1 MKLHGTSPWY
11 LLNFPWKARQ
21 KHKPPNPMCGLVG
34 FIDTRYEHKPDR
46 RLLRRMTDKLFH
58 RGPDSAGYFVD
69 YYVAL
74 GFRRLSIIDLESGD
88 QPIYNE
94 DGSVVLMCNGEI
106 FNHLELKKGLIQ
118 KGHTFRT
125 NSDVEVLLHLY
136 EEHGI
141 DFLNK
146 LNGQFAFVIYDR
158 KNRRLFLAR
167 DQFGINP
174 LYYANVNGLFI
185 FASEI
190 KAILEHPQVERA
202 VDLTGLDQTLS
213 FPGLVSPR
221 TMFKGIQS
229 LKSGHYILIENGEI
243 AVREY
248 WDLDYPLLRAGSV
261 TKSEDEYVEELKE
274 LLTRSV
280 QYRLQSD
287 VPVGFYLSGGLDS
300 SLIGALISRVAP
312 GTRRHSFSIG
322 FTDEHISETKH
333 QKLMSEFTRSIHNEI
348 MFDWSEIVERLSN
361 MIYHCECPVRESYN
375 TCSMAL
381 SAAAKNA
388 GVKVV
393 LTGEGADELFA
404 GYVGYRFD
412 RFRDRE
418 SKGYDLETVLEDE
431 LRERLW
437 GDKDFFYEKHH
448 HALREVKQTLYSR
461 RLNEMGSEFDCL
473 KHDLINKERLR
484 GRHPVHQRSYLDFK
498 LRLSDHLISDHGD
511 RMTLANSVEGRYPFL
526 DIDLV
531 EFSTRIPPDLKLHNY
546 IEKYI
551 LKRVASDLLPPE
563 IVKREKFGFHAPGS
577 PYLLQQGVEW
587 INDMVSHARIK
598 RQGYFNPDVIDRLRA
613 EYTQSDF
620 NLNLPFEDD
629 LLIVVLTFSIF
640 LDMFELPN
648 LN

>member
-1 MKLHGTSPWY
+1 
-11 LLNFPWKARQ
+11 
-21 KHKPPNPMCGLVG
+21 MCGLAG
-34 FIDTRYEHKPDR
+34 FIDTRYEHKPDP
-46 RLLRRMTDKLFH
+46 LLLVRMTDKLVH
-58 RGPDSAGYFVD
+58 RGPDSPGYFVD
-69 YYVAL
+69 HYVAL
-74 GFRRLSIIDLESGD
+74 GFRRLSIIDLDGGD

-94 DGSVVLMCNGEI
+94 DGSLVLMCNGEI
-106 FNHLELKKGLIQ
+106 FNYPELKRVLLQ

-125 NSDVEVLLHLY
+125 KSDVEVLLHLY

-141 DFLNK
+141 DFLDK
-146 LNGQFAFVIYDR
+146 INGQFAFIIYDR
-158 KNRRLFLAR
+158 KNRRAFLAR
-167 DQFGINP
+167 DHFGINP
-174 LYYANVNGLFI
+174 LYYTIVNGLFI

-190 KAILEHPQVERA
+190 KAILEHPQVSRE

-229 LKSGHYILIENGEI
+229 LKSGHYIVVENGEI

-248 WDLDYPLLRAGSV
+248 WDLDYPPLNAGAIS
-261 TKSEDEYVEELKE
+261 KAEEEYVEELKH

-300 SLIGALISRVAP
+300 SLIGALINQVAP
-312 GTRRHSFSIG
+312 DTRRHSFSIG
-322 FTDEHISETKH
+322 FTDEDISETKH
-333 QKLMSEFTRSIHNEI
+333 QKLMSAFTCSIHNEI
-348 MFDWSEIVERLSN
+348 IFDWSEIVERLSR

-381 SAAAKNA
+381 SAAARNA

-418 SKGYDLETVLEDE
+418 SKSYDLETALEDE
-431 LRERLW
+431 LREKLW
-437 GDKDFFYEKHH
+437 GDKDFFYEKDH
-448 HALREVKQTLYSR
+448 HALREVKQTLYSAGV
-461 RLNEMGSEFDCL
+461 NELYSEFDCL
-473 KHDLINKERLR
+473 NHGLVNKERLR
-484 GRHPVHQRSYLDFK
+484 GRHTVHQRSYLDFK

-551 LKRVASDLLPPE
+551 LKRVATDMLPPE

-577 PYLLQQGVEW
+577 PYLLQQGIEW
-587 INDMVSHARIK
+587 INDMVSHERIK

-613 EYTQSDF
+613 QYTENGF
-620 NLNLPFEDD
+620 KLNLPFEDD
-629 LLIVVLTFSIF
+629 LLIVVLTFGIF
-640 LDMFELPN
+640 LDTFSLRGF
-648 LN
+648 